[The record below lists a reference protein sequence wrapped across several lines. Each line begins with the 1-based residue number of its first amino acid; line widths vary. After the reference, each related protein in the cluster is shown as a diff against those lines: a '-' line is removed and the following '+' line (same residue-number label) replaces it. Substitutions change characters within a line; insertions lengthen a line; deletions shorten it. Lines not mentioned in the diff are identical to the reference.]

1 MNAPDA
7 TPSASP
13 DPASRPLPLAGLR
26 VVEFTHMV
34 MGPTC
39 GMVLAD
45 MGAEVIKVEPIDGDR
60 TRHLLGA
67 GAGFFPMFNR
77 NKKSIAIDLHKPEGA
92 AVARKLAASA
102 DVVAE
107 NFKPGTMGKYGL
119 DYAALSQVNPRLIY
133 VSHKGFLP
141 GPYEHRVA
149 LDEVVQMMGG
159 LAYMTGRSGD
169 PLRAGTSVNDI
180 MGGMFGAI
188 GALGALI
195 QRGITGRGQE
205 VQSALFENNVFLV
218 GQHMMQYAITGKPAA
233 PMPERISAWAVYDV
247 FTVKDGEQIF
257 LSAVSDAQWAVFC
270 DALGFADLKADARY
284 ATNNERVTLRPE
296 LMPILRERLAHRSAA
311 ELAALFERVGL
322 PFAPIRKP
330 EELFDDEHLLATGGL
345 AEITL
350 PDGARAGET
359 ARTTLFPFTMD
370 GQRLG
375 VRLQPPHQGEHTTE
389 LLAALGY
396 DAPPSRR
403 CARARRGLRR
413 RHQDMA
419 KLQQTCTIIHDR
431 SVG

>member
-1 MNAPDA
+1 
-7 TPSASP
+7 
-13 DPASRPLPLAGLR
+13 

-77 NKKSIAIDLHKPEGA
+77 NKKSIAIDLHSPAGA
-92 AVARKLAASA
+92 DVARQLAATA

-107 NFKPGTMGKYGL
+107 NFKPGTMAKYGL
-119 DYAALSQVNPRLIY
+119 DYAALSKVNERLIY

-141 GPYEHRVA
+141 GPYEHRTA

-159 LAYMTGRSGD
+159 LAYMTGRPGD
-169 PLRAGTSVNDI
+169 PLRAGSSVNDI

-218 GQHMMQYAITGKPAA
+218 GQHMLQYAITGQPAA
-233 PMPERISAWAVYDV
+233 PMPARISPWAVYDV

-257 LSAVSDAQWAVFC
+257 LAAVSDAQWLAFC
-270 DALGFADLKADARY
+270 DALGLADLKADPQY
-284 ATNNERVTLRPE
+284 ASNNDRVRERPTLI
-296 LMPILRERLAHRSAA
+296 PILRARLADRSAT
-311 ELAALFERVGL
+311 ELTALLEAREL

-345 AEITL
+345 ADITL
-350 PDGARAGET
+350 PDGARAGQT
-359 ARTTLFPFTMD
+359 AQTTLFPFTMD

-375 VRLQPPHQGEHTTE
+375 VRLSPPTLGQDTAA
-389 LLAALGY
+389 LLAGLGY
-396 DAPPSRR
+396 TEQAIE
-403 CARARRGLRR
+403 ALRTDNAVR
-413 RHQDMA
+413 
-419 KLQQTCTIIHDR
+419 
-431 SVG
+431 